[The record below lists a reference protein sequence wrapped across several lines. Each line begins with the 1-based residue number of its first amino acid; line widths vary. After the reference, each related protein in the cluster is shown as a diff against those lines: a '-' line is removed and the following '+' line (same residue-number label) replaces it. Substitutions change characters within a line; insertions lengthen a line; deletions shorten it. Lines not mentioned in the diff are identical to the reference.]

1 MGRIFAAI
9 KPKVRALIRRTLAEL
24 VQFLVTH
31 PWLYKRPYNALRKYY
46 PSLHRWLIHLL
57 RRFQIIGAGAKL
69 IRVRGDQGHNLS
81 PLGEHILLDLE
92 AIVITQ
98 KESK

>member
-9 KPKVRALIRRTLAEL
+9 KRKVRAFIRRALAES
-24 VQFLVTH
+24 VQFLVSH
-31 PWLYKRPYNALRKYY
+31 PWLYKGPYNALRKYC
-46 PSLHRWLIHLL
+46 PSLYQWLMHLL
-57 RRFQIIGAGAKL
+57 RRFQIIGASAKL

-81 PLGEHILLDLE
+81 PLGEQILSDLE